1 MDHAA
6 MRVSFASPFDYAN
19 QTRILV
25 VNDLDRERPEA
36 TASAMAA
43 LMIAAGGGGL
53 GLFTA
58 IRRLRAV
65 YPALVSRL
73 EAAEIPLYAQHIDQ
87 MNLQTLLAMFREDP
101 ESCLLGTDAV
111 RDGIDVPGAALRLI
125 VFDRMPWPRSDI
137 LFSARAKWQGRE
149 AWTERQTRL
158 KLRQAFGR
166 LIRQSNDRGVFVM
179 LDSRLPT
186 RMTSAFPPDV
196 EIQRIGLAEAITQT
210 RKFLGEE

>member
-1 MDHAA
+1 
-6 MRVSFASPFDYAN
+6 
-19 QTRILV
+19 
-25 VNDLDRERPEA
+25 
-36 TASAMAA
+36 MAG

-73 EAAEIPLYAQHIDQ
+73 ESAKIPLYAQHIDQ

-137 LFSARAKWQGRE
+137 LFSARAKWQGRD
-149 AWTERQTRL
+149 AWTDRMTRMR
-158 KLRQAFGR
+158 LRQAFGR
-166 LIRQSNDRGVFVM
+166 LIRRADDKGVFVM

-186 RMTSAFPPDV
+186 RLTSAFPP
-196 EIQRIGLAEAITQT
+196 EIDIIRTGLADAIAQSHD
-210 RKFLGEE
+210 FLKTD